1 MAPLFYKKI
10 AFYPMKRL
18 LFRCIMATMVV
29 LFTYS
34 CAEEQDFNQ
43 ADDLNVTP
51 TVASSLFYLES
62 TEEFINLATV
72 SPTFYSH
79 TFNFDPFNE
88 QFVADN
94 LLDGALLYEIENT
107 TSKPLTFS
115 IEYLDEGGNVL
126 DVEVFDVEPEPAPLL
141 TLRVAYGPGGK
152 NLDILR
158 NTSSLRVTAQNLGD
172 NSSTSAA
179 SEPKVVLR
187 SAAEFRFELL

>member
-1 MAPLFYKKI
+1 
-10 AFYPMKRL
+10 
-18 LFRCIMATMVV
+18 MVV

-43 ADDLNVTP
+43 FDDLNVTP
-51 TVASSLFYLES
+51 IVASSLFYLES
-62 TEEFINLATV
+62 TEEFINLETAT
-72 SPTFYSH
+72 PIFYSH

-126 DVEVFDVEPEPAPLL
+126 DVEVFDVEPEPAPLV

-152 NLDILR
+152 SLDILR

-172 NSSTSAA
+172 NTSTSAA
-179 SEPKVVLR
+179 SEPKVILR